1 MTPDETFEIHFK
13 EAAYMHATLFV
24 RFYKENSEKQQTEMM
39 TLTQKIDQVQTD
51 LETEKQK
58 NIYMAVNFEEFV
70 QKIGSLETKLTNT
83 LQRMTMLEQRNGG
96 EGVGIKSTIGFGGV
110 SDIRKEIV
118 VQVEKNSDGLKQL
131 TSTVGSISQNLSDVD
146 LRHQLHE
153 NTTYTGHM
161 IWKIDNFGQR
171 YEQAVIGKTTALH
184 SAPSFTDKYGYKFC
198 ARLYLNGDGMGKGTH
213 VSLFFV
219 LMKSE
224 FDSLLVWPFNKT
236 VTFTLL
242 NQENAE
248 KNVKESFNAD
258 VKSSS
263 FKRPTKH
270 MNIAS
275 GCPFFVAQEKLKEP
289 GNGFIKDG
297 CFYLD
302 IKVK

>member
-1 MTPDETFEIHFK
+1 MFMRHHQENHEK
-13 EAAYMHATLFV
+13 EQA
-24 RFYKENSEKQQTEMM
+24 EKLVLLEQ
-39 TLTQKIDQVQTD
+39 LTK
-51 LETEKQK
+51 LKGEFETEKQR
-58 NIYMAVNFEEFV
+58 NINVAANMEDVM
-70 QKIGSLETKLTNT
+70 QKMQILETKLSNT
-83 LQRMTMLEQRNGG
+83 VQRVAINEKKSASG
-96 EGVGIKSTIGFGGV
+96 GVGNSNVGSGG
-110 SDIRKEIV
+110 SDIRKEAVLQKI
-118 VQVEKNSDGLKQL
+118 QSNLESINQING
-131 TSTVGSISQNLSDVD
+131 TVATISQNLSDVD

-161 IWKIDNFGQR
+161 IWKIDNFEKR
-171 YEQAVIGKTTALH
+171 FEQAVIGKTTALH

-224 FDSLLVWPFNKT
+224 FDSLLPWPFSKT

-242 NQENAE
+242 NQDNSE

>member
-1 MTPDETFEIHFK
+1 MRHHQENHDKEQAEKLVLFE
-13 EAAYMHATLFV
+13 
-24 RFYKENSEKQQTEMM
+24 Q
-39 TLTQKIDQVQTD
+39 LTK
-51 LETEKQK
+51 LKGEFETEKQR
-58 NIYMAVNFEEFV
+58 NINVAANMEDVM
-70 QKIGSLETKLTNT
+70 QKMQILETKLSNT
-83 LQRMTMLEQRNGG
+83 VQRVAINEKKSASG
-96 EGVGIKSTIGFGGV
+96 GVGNSNVGSGG
-110 SDIRKEIV
+110 SDIRKEAVLQKI
-118 VQVEKNSDGLKQL
+118 QSNLESINQING
-131 TSTVGSISQNLSDVD
+131 TVATISQNLSDVD

-161 IWKIDNFGQR
+161 IWKIDNFEKR
-171 YEQAVIGKTTALH
+171 FEQAVIGKTTALH

-224 FDSLLVWPFNKT
+224 FDSLLPWPFSKT

-242 NQENAE
+242 NQDNSE

>member
-1 MTPDETFEIHFK
+1 MRHHQENHEK
-13 EAAYMHATLFV
+13 EQA
-24 RFYKENSEKQQTEMM
+24 EKLVLLEQ
-39 TLTQKIDQVQTD
+39 LTK
-51 LETEKQK
+51 LKGEFETEKQR
-58 NIYMAVNFEEFV
+58 NINVAANMEDVM
-70 QKIGSLETKLTNT
+70 QKMQILETKLSNT
-83 LQRMTMLEQRNGG
+83 VQRVAINEKKSASG
-96 EGVGIKSTIGFGGV
+96 GVGNSNVGSGG
-110 SDIRKEIV
+110 SDIRKEAVLQKI
-118 VQVEKNSDGLKQL
+118 QSNLESINQING
-131 TSTVGSISQNLSDVD
+131 TVATISQNLSDVD

-161 IWKIDNFGQR
+161 IWKIDNFEKR
-171 YEQAVIGKTTALH
+171 FEQAVIGKTTALH

-224 FDSLLVWPFNKT
+224 FDSLLPWPFSKT

-242 NQENAE
+242 NQDNSE

>member
-1 MTPDETFEIHFK
+1 MLSEQLTKVTAELGMEK
-13 EAAYMHATLFV
+13 KKSVNMAANLEGVMQEVQNLKTKMNRITQQV
-24 RFYKENSEKQQTEMM
+24 DNNEK
-39 TLTQKIDQVQTD
+39 KI
-51 LETEKQK
+51 
-58 NIYMAVNFEEFV
+58 A
-70 QKIGSLETKLTNT
+70 
-83 LQRMTMLEQRNGG
+83 NGG
-96 EGVGIKSTIGFGGV
+96 TGVGSG
-110 SDIRKEIV
+110 SDIRKEAVI
-118 VQVEKNSDGLKQL
+118 QKIQSNTDSLNQL
-131 TSTVGSISQNLSDVD
+131 NGTVATISQNLSDVD

-161 IWKIDNFGQR
+161 IWKIDNFEKR

-224 FDSLLVWPFNKT
+224 FDSLLQWPFSKT

-242 NQENAE
+242 NQDNAE

-275 GCPFFVAQEKLKEP
+275 GCPFFVAQEKLKES

>member
-1 MTPDETFEIHFK
+1 MFMRHHQENHDKEQAEKLVLFE
-13 EAAYMHATLFV
+13 
-24 RFYKENSEKQQTEMM
+24 Q
-39 TLTQKIDQVQTD
+39 LTK
-51 LETEKQK
+51 LKGEFETEKQR
-58 NIYMAVNFEEFV
+58 NINVAANMEDVM
-70 QKIGSLETKLTNT
+70 QKMQILETKLSNT
-83 LQRMTMLEQRNGG
+83 VQRVAINEKKSASG
-96 EGVGIKSTIGFGGV
+96 GVGNSNVGSGG
-110 SDIRKEIV
+110 SDIRKEAVLQKI
-118 VQVEKNSDGLKQL
+118 QSNLESINQING
-131 TSTVGSISQNLSDVD
+131 TVATISQNLSDVD

-161 IWKIDNFGQR
+161 IWKIDNFEKR
-171 YEQAVIGKTTALH
+171 FEQAVIGKTTALH

-224 FDSLLVWPFNKT
+224 FDSLLPWPFSKT

-242 NQENAE
+242 NQDNSE